1 MLLQQQAILRQKLT
15 AATPKT
21 STFSHV
27 SPQKMSTHFFLPR
40 PQYNHPFWKIDKVI
54 VFWVGKERR
63 DENWDMRNSTLIKLS
78 MKTSTNDLKWYFT
91 SRFNVSIL
99 LYEMKQTQKKCS
111 SNHALNKRNKL
122 FFFPRGSTFRGVKK
136 EQSCWWN
143 VKSEYTCGT

>member
-1 MLLQQQAILRQKLT
+1 
-15 AATPKT
+15 
-21 STFSHV
+21 
-27 SPQKMSTHFFLPR
+27 
-40 PQYNHPFWKIDKVI
+40 
-54 VFWVGKERR
+54 
-63 DENWDMRNSTLIKLS
+63 MRNSTLIKLS

-136 EQSCWWN
+136 EQSCW
-143 VKSEYTCGT
+143 